1 MAASHK
7 VPSERDLELL
17 SAYLDNDLSDRE
29 RAALEQR
36 LEHEDTLR
44 VTLAD
49 LRETVALLRDLPR
62 LKAPRNFT
70 LDPAVYGKKTPWWK
84 PLFALESILQL
95 SGALGTA
102 AAIVLIVLGLL
113 SGGEGNSARDSA
125 PAAEKEA
132 PSEVAQQITSTP
144 TGLPNPTPIPQEALP
159 TMEASEAAAMV
170 EAPAAPAPN
179 AALYAADEAAS
190 DGVGAAESASPTT
203 TLAPAAATLPQTAG
217 ASGAVPPADTDMAAT
232 GESEAVAQASEPS
245 QTAMREGLE
254 SEGQTAAS
262 GTDQLEEPPMEAE
275 TDDMAEEQAPG
286 GPPAAALQTNNTE
299 RREVSSKDSDTSTGA
314 GWLAGLGAALLVVSL
329 AAFFFG
335 RRRAR
340 TL

>member
-44 VTLAD
+44 ITLVD

-70 LDPAVYGKKTPWWK
+70 LDPAIYGKKSPWWK
-84 PLFALESILQL
+84 QLFALEGVLQL

-102 AAIVLIVLGLL
+102 AAIVLIVFGLL
-113 SGGEGNSARDSA
+113 SGGQSDLAGDSA
-125 PAAEKEA
+125 PAAEKEF
-132 PSEVAQQITSTP
+132 PDEVAQQITSTP
-144 TGLPNPTPIPQEALP
+144 TGLPNPTPIPQETLP
-159 TMEASEAAAMV
+159 TMDTSEAAAML
-170 EAPAAPAPN
+170 EAPAEQAPN

-190 DGVGAAESASPTT
+190 DGVGAAESAPPTT
-203 TLAPAAATLPQTAG
+203 TLAPAVTLPQTAG
-217 ASGAVPPADTDMAAT
+217 ASGAVPPADTDTAAT
-232 GESEAVAQASEPS
+232 GESETVAQASEPS
-245 QTAMREGLE
+245 QTAMREGPE
-254 SEGQTAAS
+254 NEGQTADS
-262 GTDQLEEPPMEAE
+262 GADQLEEPPMEAE

-286 GPPAAALQTNNTE
+286 APPAAALQTNNTE
-299 RREVSSKDSDTSTGA
+299 RREVSGKDSDTSTGA